1 MSRKNT
7 FLITAFGKDRPGIVA
22 GVTGILYDLGAN
34 VEDASMTRLGG
45 EFTMMLVTSVPAS
58 LSGDKLERELKSLE
72 KKLGIQTAAKGI
84 PYAGGGSAQGAP
96 PRYMIAVYG
105 SDHPGIVYR
114 VTDQL
119 AKRKVSITDL
129 QTKVTG
135 GAKPV
140 YVMLHDEG
148 VSPDTAMPRLGC
160 PNFKSCSK
168 AHSPSIDCCNLSDTS
183 SCSKTS
189 AVGRSR
195 RPESGNYSPGY

>member
-140 YVMLHDEG
+140 YVMLLE
-148 VSPDTAMPRLGC
+148 VQAP
-160 PNFKSCSK
+160 
-168 AHSPSIDCCNLSDTS
+168 
-183 SCSKTS
+183 TS
-189 AVGRSR
+189 ADMDDLRAALDQLRQDLKVEITLQDIEAI
-195 RPESGNYSPGY
+195 PL